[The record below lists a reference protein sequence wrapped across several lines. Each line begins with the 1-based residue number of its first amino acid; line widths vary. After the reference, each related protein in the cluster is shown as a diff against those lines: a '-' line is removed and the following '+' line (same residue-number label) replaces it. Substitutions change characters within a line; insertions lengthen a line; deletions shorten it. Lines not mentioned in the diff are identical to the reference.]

1 MKEGEWIWSERY
13 VTYLIMKH
21 CKILHELFLELLNEC
36 KKKSVHMYSSHIAPL
51 HVYLKQI
58 NVVPVEALQWLK
70 ILTLRALMEMLG
82 MAGIKSISAH
92 MLSPW
97 GVIRNV

>member
-1 MKEGEWIWSERY
+1 
-13 VTYLIMKH
+13 
-21 CKILHELFLELLNEC
+21 
-36 KKKSVHMYSSHIAPL
+36 MYSSHTAPL
-51 HVYLKQI
+51 HVHLKQI

-70 ILTLRALMEMLG
+70 ILPLQAFTEMLG

-97 GVIRNV
+97 GVIRNI